1 MNAALLLGD
10 NVRIV
15 QLVLSLH
22 FYEINDVFCL
32 NHEIRLVDMTMVP
45 RSIVWTDGHEYAIDR
60 VKDIRSAP
68 ALKAGGQGDR
78 YTVVVAGKER
88 FLFFEHNA
96 DYGNERIG
104 RWFVEVKNPDYG
116 E

>member
-1 MNAALLLGD
+1 MSTVSVPYPKPQYLKKYV
-10 NVRIV
+10 NVRV
-15 QLVLSLH
+15 D
-22 FYEINDVFCL
+22 FNDEGIML
-32 NHEIRLVDMTMVP
+32 P

-78 YTVVVAGKER
+78 YTVMVAGKER

>member
-1 MNAALLLGD
+1 MT
-10 NVRIV
+10 VR
-15 QLVLSLH
+15 
-22 FYEINDVFCL
+22 
-32 NHEIRLVDMTMVP
+32 VDFNGEGVMLP
-45 RSIVWTDGHEYAIDR
+45 RSILWTDGHEYTIDR

-68 ALKAGGQGDR
+68 AQKAGGQGDR
-78 YTVVVAGKER
+78 YTVMIAGQER

-104 RWFVEVKNPDYG
+104 RWFVEVKNPEFGGKNHVRTVLCSG

>member
-1 MNAALLLGD
+1 MSSVSVPYPKPQYLKKYV
-10 NVRIV
+10 NVRV
-15 QLVLSLH
+15 D
-22 FYEINDVFCL
+22 FNDEGIML
-32 NHEIRLVDMTMVP
+32 P

>member
-1 MNAALLLGD
+1 MNTVSVPYPKPQYLKKYV
-10 NVRIV
+10 NVRV
-15 QLVLSLH
+15 D
-22 FYEINDVFCL
+22 FNDEGIML
-32 NHEIRLVDMTMVP
+32 P

>member
-1 MNAALLLGD
+1 MNTVSVPYPKPQYLKKYV
-10 NVRIV
+10 NVRV
-15 QLVLSLH
+15 D
-22 FYEINDVFCL
+22 FNDEGIML
-32 NHEIRLVDMTMVP
+32 P
-45 RSIVWTDGHEYAIDR
+45 RSIVWTDDHEYAIDR

-78 YTVVVAGKER
+78 YTVMVAGKER

>member
-1 MNAALLLGD
+1 MNTVSVPYPKPQYLKKYV
-10 NVRIV
+10 NVRV
-15 QLVLSLH
+15 D
-22 FYEINDVFCL
+22 FNDEGIML
-32 NHEIRLVDMTMVP
+32 P

-78 YTVVVAGKER
+78 YTVMVAGKER

>member
-1 MNAALLLGD
+1 MNTVSVPYPKPKYLKKYV
-10 NVRIV
+10 NVRV
-15 QLVLSLH
+15 D
-22 FYEINDVFCL
+22 FNDEGIML
-32 NHEIRLVDMTMVP
+32 P

>member
-1 MNAALLLGD
+1 MSTDSVLYPKPQYLKKYV
-10 NVRIV
+10 NVRV
-15 QLVLSLH
+15 D
-22 FYEINDVFCL
+22 FNDEGIML
-32 NHEIRLVDMTMVP
+32 P

>member
-1 MNAALLLGD
+1 MSTDSVLYPKPQYLKKYV
-10 NVRIV
+10 NVRV
-15 QLVLSLH
+15 D
-22 FYEINDVFCL
+22 FND
-32 NHEIRLVDMTMVP
+32 EGIMRP